1 MYIMCA
7 CILIN
12 AECYLRTLFCGHSF
26 LLGTSIV
33 GILFFISSRGYER
46 SASIKM
52 NGC

>member
-12 AECYLRTLFCGHSF
+12 AECYLETLFCGHSF
-26 LLGTSIV
+26 LLGTSEA
-33 GILFFISSRGYER
+33 GILLLLGCER
-46 SASIKM
+46 STSIKI